1 MSLSLSSAL
10 SKCLQSKLSS
20 KLPAPNHNQGQKILS
35 SSTFNLWRDYRAL
48 HRAVTL
54 NVSDSL
60 RPPRTLVAY
69 QAPPSMGFSGKS
81 AGVDCYFLLQ
91 GIFLTQE
98 SNPGLPRCGQTLY
111 RLSRQGSLKDGIVQ
125 GNRVLHNQ
133 LESSFW
139 VLLFLLL
146 LCFSTNVCFILSL
159 LLCKSQKRRFM

>member
-60 RPPRTLVAY
+60 RPPGTLVAY

-81 AGVDCYFLLQ
+81 AGVDCHFLLQ
-91 GIFLTQE
+91 GIFPTQE
-98 SNPGLPRCGQTLY
+98 SNPGLPHCGQTLY
-111 RLSRQGSLKDGIVQ
+111 RLSHQGTLVGLRCVKYSWTRDRTGVPCIGRLILIHCTT
-125 GNRVLHNQ
+125 REVL
-133 LESSFW
+133 
-139 VLLFLLL
+139 
-146 LCFSTNVCFILSL
+146 C
-159 LLCKSQKRRFM
+159 